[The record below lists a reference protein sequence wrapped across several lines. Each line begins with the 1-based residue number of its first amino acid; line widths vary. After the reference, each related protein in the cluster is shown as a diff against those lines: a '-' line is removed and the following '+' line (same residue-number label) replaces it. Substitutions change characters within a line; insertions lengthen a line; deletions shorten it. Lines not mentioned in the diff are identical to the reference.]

1 MKKLCL
7 SLIAATVA
15 LTGASVINVST
26 AADDVTSVY
35 NPNPDKD
42 DVVLSM
48 PCDGIMVFR
57 KVYTSNDPKKI
68 KDRKYNAG
76 TADNDSPMGQN
87 PNRRY
92 VQGSFYDKKGYYFLM
107 SKYELMKGQYEAL
120 TDSKKC
126 KCPNKM
132 SRLPAVKV
140 SYFDLM
146 NAANAYSIYLQKAK
160 DVPSQDSQKA
170 YVRLPTDE
178 EWEYAARGGTRV
190 TQSEFEALRPPM
202 ENNDISLYAW
212 YQGSSSANGRIQLAG
227 LKKPNPLGLYDML
240 GNAQE
245 MTLEPFKAVRTG
257 RLLGLSGGI
266 CVRGGS
272 YLSNES
278 ALTSAARTEKPL
290 YVNGKALTSPDTG
303 TRFVLGLPVATS
315 VKEVKSLNEEILSL
329 GEGDNEDNALSGE
342 ADKLAKLD
350 AENRKNKEEFQK
362 EQEKLKVANDELS
375 AQNSSLEQKSEKLKT
390 INSDLMELNDKLSKS
405 NDELNSQ
412 LGSLKEKIVKANDE
426 RESMRDVAITA
437 NLRLGGFLCKSIA
450 DETSSVQYFE
460 NISKLAKM
468 RCDENKDR
476 CKFYEKINTNYTR
489 HKQALNSIITY
500 YGDTMANASA
510 NYNLK
515 DFKSQLASSKEAFGS
530 ETSYDEFVDRY
541 YSHLM
546 SYKKL
551 SKDRNKNQKMW
562 SEQCQST
569 GSK

>member
-7 SLIAATVA
+7 SLVLASIGSLA
-15 LTGASVINVST
+15 LTNSAM
-26 AADDVTSVY
+26 ADDVNEIY
-35 NPNPDKD
+35 NPNPQKD

-68 KDRKYNAG
+68 KDKKYNAG
-76 TADNDSPMGQN
+76 TAQNESPMGQN
-87 PNRRY
+87 PNKRY
-92 VQGSFYDKKGYYFLM
+92 VQGSFYDKNGYYFLM
-107 SKYELMKGQYEAL
+107 SKYELMKGQYDAL
-120 TDSKKC
+120 TGSSKC
-126 KCPNKM
+126 KAPNKM
-132 SRLPAVKV
+132 ARLPAVKV
-140 SYFDLM
+140 SYFDFI

-160 DVPSQDSQKA
+160 DVPTVDGQKA
-170 YVRLPTDE
+170 YVRLPSDE
-178 EWEYAARGGTRV
+178 EWEYAARGGTKV

-202 ENNDISLYAW
+202 ENDDISLYAW
-212 YQGSSSANGRIQLAG
+212 YQGANSANGKIQLTG

-272 YLSNES
+272 YLSKES
-278 ALTSAARTEKPL
+278 ALTSALRTEKPL
-290 YVNGKALTSPDTG
+290 YVNGKPLSAPDTG

-315 VKEVKSLNEEILSL
+315 VKEVKNLNEEILSL
-329 GEGDNEDNALSGE
+329 SDDDSDDNALSGE
-342 ADKLAKLD
+342 ADKIAKLD
-350 AENRKNKEEFQK
+350 AENKKNKEVFKK
-362 EQEKLKVANDELS
+362 EQEKLKSANDELS
-375 AQNSSLEQKSEKLKT
+375 AQNSSLEQKTEKLKN
-390 INSDLMELNDKLSKS
+390 INSDLMALNDKLAKS
-405 NDELNSQ
+405 NDDLNGQ

-460 NISKLAKM
+460 SIRKLAKM
-468 RCDENKDR
+468 RCDENQER
-476 CKFYEKINTNYTR
+476 CKFYEKINNNYIR
-489 HKQALNSIITY
+489 HKQALHSIITY

-515 DFKSQLASSKEAFGS
+515 DFKSQLASSKEAFGA
-530 ETSYDEFVDRY
+530 ETSYDEFVDKY

-546 SYKKL
+546 SYKNL
-551 SKDRNKNQKMW
+551 SKDRDKNQKMW
-562 SEQCQST
+562 SEQCQSIGT
-569 GSK
+569 K